1 MPADSDQIQT
11 PEPATRT
18 RRSGAPALLLAGVI
32 AAAIVA
38 IACKNTV
45 RVGLP
50 PGVVEDEARRMV
62 AAVSMASDAYRTKK
76 PETALDRYR
85 DAVRTY
91 RELPAAWNNMGVLM
105 MDRDEY
111 LQAAE
116 AFSTAAELAPGDPR
130 PHYNLGLLYD
140 RRGYIRE
147 ARGYY
152 ERSLARDSGYL
163 PSLRAA
169 VRADSLLHE
178 GNEQTLEW
186 VQRALFL
193 EKDTEW
199 QEWLKLQRVRMESL
213 PSIKLKSNS

>member
-1 MPADSDQIQT
+1 MQPGLAHTPAPDHLRRRLA
-11 PEPATRT
+11 PATLIVGVV
-18 RRSGAPALLLAGVI
+18 GAALI
-32 AAAIVA
+32 A
-38 IACKNTV
+38 IACTNTV

-62 AAVSMASDAYRTKK
+62 AAVGMASDAYRTKK
-76 PETALDRYR
+76 PEVALDRYR
-85 DAVRTY
+85 DALRTY

-116 AFSTAAELAPGDPR
+116 AFGTAAELAPSDPR

-140 RRGYIRE
+140 RRGYVRE

-152 ERSLARDSGYL
+152 ERSLSRDAGFL

-186 VQRALFL
+186 VQRALFI
-193 EKDTEW
+193 EKDPEW
-199 QEWLKLQRVRMESL
+199 QEWLKLQRVRMENM
-213 PSIKLKSNS
+213 PAIKMKSNT